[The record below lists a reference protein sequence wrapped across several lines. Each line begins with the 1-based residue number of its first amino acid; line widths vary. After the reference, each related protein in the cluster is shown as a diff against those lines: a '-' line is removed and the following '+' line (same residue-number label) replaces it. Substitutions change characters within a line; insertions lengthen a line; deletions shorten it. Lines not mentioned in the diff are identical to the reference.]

1 MKGGLTRR
9 IVIASVLLAVVVG
22 AAFAVL
28 LSAVADLR
36 RLEERARRS
45 EEVLVVANR
54 LERLVVDLET
64 GQRGFLLTGADQFLE
79 PWQTA
84 RAALP
89 AQAETL
95 QRLVAG
101 NPAQLVLAQQI
112 RHDGISYLEDYSIP
126 LIEAAYRDR
135 VSASTVAVAEEGKRR
150 VDAMRVV
157 FDQLVAAEDALTVTR
172 ERQADAAAARATIAA
187 AGGLTG
193 SIALVAV
200 FTTYLAHGIVRPM
213 RRTAAMAGRLAEGD
227 LTARLPEDGIGEVGA
242 LQRSFNTMARALEH
256 NRQELAA
263 SRARIVTAGDRAR
276 RRIERDLHD
285 GTQQRLVSLVLEL
298 RAAQA
303 AVAPDAPQLEA
314 PLAAITEGLIQA
326 QDELRELT
334 RGIHPAVLSDGGL
347 RPALTALARRSN
359 LPVEL
364 DVDLPTRL
372 PEPVEVAAYYVASE
386 ALANATKHAVADNV
400 RIHARTDGDL
410 LHLSIRDDGVGG
422 ASNSTGTGLIGLAD
436 RVQALGG
443 TISVTSPPGEGTTVL
458 VDLPVGG

>member
-9 IVIASVLLAVVVG
+9 ILVASVLLAVVVG

-36 RLEERARRS
+36 RLEEQARRS

-64 GQRGFLLTGADQFLE
+64 GQRGYLLTGADRFLE
-79 PWQTA
+79 PWQAARTA
-84 RAALP
+84 FP
-89 AQAETL
+89 AQAQTL
-95 QRLVAG
+95 ERLVAG
-101 NPAQLVLAQQI
+101 SPRQLARAQQI
-112 RHDGISYLEDYSIP
+112 RRDGISYLENYSIP
-126 LIEAAYRDR
+126 LIEAARHDR
-135 VSASTVAVAEEGKRR
+135 ASATTAEATEEGKRR
-150 VDAMRVV
+150 VDDMRAA
-157 FDQLVAAEDALTVTR
+157 FDQFVAAEDAL
-172 ERQADAAAARATIAA
+172 AAAREAQADDAATRATLAA

-193 SIALVAV
+193 SIVLVAV
-200 FTTYLAHGIVRPM
+200 FTIYLAHGIVRPV
-213 RRTAAMAGRLAEGD
+213 RRAASMAGRLAAGD
-227 LTARLPEDGIGEVGA
+227 LAARLPEDGIGEVGV

-256 NRQELAA
+256 SRRELAA

-303 AVAPDAPQLEA
+303 AVPPEAPQLEA
-314 PLAAITEGLIQA
+314 PLTAITEGLIQA

-347 RPALTALARRSN
+347 RPALTALARRSKV
-359 LPVEL
+359 PVEL
-364 DVDLPTRL
+364 EVDLPSRL
-372 PEPVEVAAYYVASE
+372 PEPVEVAAYYVVSE
-386 ALANATKHAVADNV
+386 ALANTTKHAEADSIW
-400 RIHARTDGDL
+400 IHASADGDI

-422 ASNSTGTGLIGLAD
+422 ASASTGTGLIGLAD

-443 TISVTSPPGEGTTVL
+443 TISVTSPLGVGTTVL
-458 VDLPVGG
+458 VDLPLGG